1 MLTNTRVKY
10 FDVLPFDRIEL
21 TSVEK
26 DGKRFYEVDGEYFP
40 SVTTVL
46 SSLSKQGLED
56 WKTRVGEEKA
66 ERIKRTAATRGT
78 KLHLMCEDY
87 VDNKDDYMNGRMPS
101 TVDLFKQ
108 IQPYLDNNLEAVYA
122 IEASLYSK
130 KLKAAGKCD
139 LICRMHGVNCIV
151 DYKTST
157 NLKKEEWIES
167 YFLQE
172 TAYAIMVEELY
183 RIPIYYIITLI
194 ATEEGTLQH
203 FVKRPQEYVSKVYD
217 TFNVYHSNN

>member
-1 MLTNTRVKY
+1 MRFKH
-10 FDVLPFDRIEL
+10 LPFDRIEL
-21 TSVEK
+21 TSIEK
-26 DGKRFYEVDGEYFP
+26 NGKRFYDVNGDLFP

-46 SSLSKQGLED
+46 SSLSKDGINE
-56 WKTRVGEEKA
+56 WRARVGEEKA
-66 ERIKRTAATRGT
+66 ERIKNSAAARGT

-87 VDNKDDYMNGRMPS
+87 VDNKEDFMKGRMPT

-108 IQPYLDNNLEAVYA
+108 IQPYLDENLESVYA

-130 KLKAAGKCD
+130 KLRAAGKCD

-157 NLKKEEWIES
+157 SLKKEEWIES

-172 TAYAIMVEELY
+172 TAYAMMVEELY
-183 RIPIYYIITLI
+183 QIPIYYIITLI
-194 ATEEGTLQH
+194 ATEEGTLQF
-203 FVKRPQEYVSKVYD
+203 FVKQPIDYINKVIN
-217 TFNVYHSNN
+217 TFNVYHLNN

>member
-1 MLTNTRVKY
+1 MRFKH
-10 FDVLPFDRIEL
+10 LPFDRIEL
-21 TSVEK
+21 TSIEK
-26 DGKRFYEVDGEYFP
+26 NGKRFYDVNGDLFP

-46 SSLSKQGLED
+46 SSLSKDGINE
-56 WKTRVGEEKA
+56 WRARVGEEKA
-66 ERIKRTAATRGT
+66 ERIKNSAAARGT

-87 VDNKDDYMNGRMPS
+87 VDNKEDFMKGRMPT

-108 IQPYLDNNLEAVYA
+108 IQPYLDENLESVYA

-130 KLKAAGKCD
+130 KLRAAGKCD

-157 NLKKEEWIES
+157 SLKKEEWIES

-172 TAYAIMVEELY
+172 TAYAMMVEELY
-183 RIPIYYIITLI
+183 QIPIYYIITLI
-194 ATEEGTLQH
+194 ATEEGTLQF
-203 FVKRPQEYVSKVYD
+203 FVKQPIDYVNKVIN
-217 TFNVYHSNN
+217 TFNVYHLNN

>member
-1 MLTNTRVKY
+1 MRFKH
-10 FDVLPFDRIEL
+10 LPFDRIEL
-21 TSVEK
+21 TSIEK
-26 DGKRFYEVDGEYFP
+26 NGKRFYDVNGDLFP

-46 SSLSKQGLED
+46 SSLSKDGINE
-56 WKTRVGEEKA
+56 WRARVGEEKA
-66 ERIKRTAATRGT
+66 ERIKNSAAARGT

-87 VDNKDDYMNGRMPS
+87 VDNKEDFMKGRMPT

-108 IQPYLDNNLEAVYA
+108 IQPYLDENLESVYA

-130 KLKAAGKCD
+130 KLRAAGKCD

-157 NLKKEEWIES
+157 SLKKEEWIES

-172 TAYAIMVEELY
+172 TAYAMMVEELY
-183 RIPIYYIITLI
+183 QIPIYYIITLI
-194 ATEEGTLQH
+194 ATEEGTLQF
-203 FVKRPQEYVSKVYD
+203 FVKQPIDYVDKVIN

>member
-1 MLTNTRVKY
+1 MRFKH
-10 FDVLPFDRIEL
+10 LPFDRIEL
-21 TSVEK
+21 TSIEK
-26 DGKRFYEVDGEYFP
+26 NGKRFYDVNGDLFP

-46 SSLSKQGLED
+46 SSLSKDGINE
-56 WKTRVGEEKA
+56 WRARVGEEKA
-66 ERIKRTAATRGT
+66 ERIKNSAAARGT

-87 VDNKDDYMNGRMPS
+87 VDNKEDFMKGRMPT

-108 IQPYLDNNLEAVYA
+108 IQPYLDENLESVYA

-130 KLKAAGKCD
+130 KLRAAGKCD

-157 NLKKEEWIES
+157 SLKKEEWIES

-172 TAYAIMVEELY
+172 TAYAMMVEELY
-183 RIPIYYIITLI
+183 QIPIYYIITLI
-194 ATEEGTLQH
+194 ATEEGTLQF
-203 FVKRPQEYVSKVYD
+203 FVKQPIDYVDKVIN
-217 TFNVYHSNN
+217 TFNVYYSNS

>member
-1 MLTNTRVKY
+1 MRFKH
-10 FDVLPFDRIEL
+10 LPFDRIEL
-21 TSVEK
+21 TSIEK
-26 DGKRFYEVDGEYFP
+26 NGKRFYDVNGDLFP

-46 SSLSKQGLED
+46 SSLSKDGINE
-56 WKTRVGEEKA
+56 WRARVGEEKA
-66 ERIKRTAATRGT
+66 ERIKNSAAARGT

-87 VDNKDDYMNGRMPS
+87 VDNKEDFMKGRMPT

-108 IQPYLDNNLEAVYA
+108 IQPYLDENLESVYA

-130 KLKAAGKCD
+130 KLRAAGKCD

-157 NLKKEEWIES
+157 SLKKEEWIES

-172 TAYAIMVEELY
+172 TAYAMMVEELY
-183 RIPIYYIITLI
+183 QIPIYYIITLI
-194 ATEEGTLQH
+194 ATEEGSLQF
-203 FVKRPQEYVSKVYD
+203 FVKQPIDYVNKVIN